1 MTAHTDLP
9 NSLFLQDKP
18 ILGSTGMALR
28 DNPIAISEGAP
39 GAPRIAHRA
48 LTSLYL
54 GAWQGTGTGSSF
66 VLTDLG
72 NISVMDCSL
81 DFTVTSGHQIIIEA
95 STNNGS
101 SWGTAQYLINA
112 GASTI
117 SGNGR
122 MMLNLRTGA
131 FAIQR
136 GAANA
141 LLTGTLTMPSGCN
154 AIRIRPEHSSVS
166 FSIMAW
172 AAGGIID

>member
-1 MTAHTDLP
+1 MTYRAIAGTETDP
-9 NSLFLQDKP
+9 DA
-18 ILGSTGMALR
+18 ALLSMLMKALAA
-28 DNPIAISEGAP
+28 NPIAIAEGAP

-54 GAWQGTGTGSSF
+54 GAGQGTGTGSSF
-66 VLTDLG
+66 VLTDLEDV
-72 NISVMDCSL
+72 SVMDCSL

-112 GASTI
+112 GVSTI

-122 MMLNLRTGA
+122 MMLN
-131 FAIQR
+131 QR